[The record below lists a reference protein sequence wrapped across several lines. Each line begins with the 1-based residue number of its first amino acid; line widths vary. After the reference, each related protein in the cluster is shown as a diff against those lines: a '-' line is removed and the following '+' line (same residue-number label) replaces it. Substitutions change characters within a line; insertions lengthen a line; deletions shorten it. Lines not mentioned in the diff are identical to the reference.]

1 MHRAGRE
8 AGKPAPAV
16 AGRTIRSQRG
26 MGSGHESQRL
36 DHLVALGSPQP
47 GAPGDQRVGRSE
59 RERPAGERRAVR
71 DEAPPRVARK
81 NSGVGVAAAASTS
94 QARVEVTC
102 MDRSSAGRASVVISV
117 SAGVDAL

>member
-1 MHRAGRE
+1 MHGAVRE
-8 AGKPAPAV
+8 PSKPAPAV

-47 GAPGDQRVGRSE
+47 GASRNQRVGRRE

-71 DEAPPRVARK
+71 DEAISEGRQK
-81 NSGVGVAAAASTS
+81 NLG
-94 QARVEVTC
+94 
-102 MDRSSAGRASVVISV
+102 GRCGRRRI
-117 SAGVDAL
+117 DQPDER